1 MKKVIITCI
10 TAFYTLIAQA
20 QLIPYTMNS
29 YVANYTELTED
40 TVIGEGEFWPLGE
53 DVQMNLGF
61 EFTFLGKQYSS
72 VYTYGDVLYFQ
83 PTDTIA
89 HEVISPYFAFLEDR
103 GYNQQSAPASP
114 LSYTITGTPGGR
126 VFKYQVKNAGFFDGD
141 ATDYTNF
148 QIWLHET
155 SNKIE
160 FHYGEQ
166 QINNMVW
173 PDENMGPVIAF
184 FSQEFNMYYLI
195 GGNDSNTQFVQTTQ
209 LDTLDSNQ
217 YFEGVPSSGR
227 VFSFEPQIVQT
238 IEQIPVRIGIG
249 PNPATTVLNVFNE
262 EGVEIR
268 HVKIVNS
275 KGQILRRYNANFD
288 QINIQDILPGKYWL
302 FLETNQGTVV
312 KSFSKVK

>member
-29 YVANYTELTED
+29 YMANYTELTED
-40 TVIGEGEFWPLGE
+40 TIIGEGEFWPLGE
-53 DVQMNLGF
+53 DIQMNLGF

-72 VYTYGDVLYFQ
+72 VYSYGDVLYFHF
-83 PTDTIA
+83 TDTLA
-89 HEVISPYFAFLEDR
+89 HEIISPYFAFLEDI
-103 GYNQQSAPASP
+103 GYNQLSDPASP
-114 LSYTITGTPGGR
+114 LSYKVTGAPGNR
-126 VFKYQVKNAGFFDGD
+126 IFKYQVKNAGFFEGD

-148 QIWLHET
+148 QVWLHET

-184 FSQEFNMYYLI
+184 FSEEFNMYYVV
-195 GGNDSNTQFVQTTQ
+195 GGDDSNTQLLQTTQ
-209 LDTLDSNQ
+209 SDTLDSSQ
-217 YFEGVPSSGR
+217 YFEGVPSLGR
-227 VFSFEPQIVQT
+227 VFSFEPQMVHTTEQT
-238 IEQIPVRIGIG
+238 PVRIGVG
-249 PNPATTVLNVFNE
+249 PNPATTVLCVLNE
-262 EGVEIR
+262 DGVEI
-268 HVKIVNS
+268 HNAKIINI
-275 KGQILRRYNANFD
+275 KGQSIGEYTTNFD
-288 QINIQDILPGKYWL
+288 HININDILPGKYWL
-302 FLETNQGTVV
+302 VLNTSKGTVV